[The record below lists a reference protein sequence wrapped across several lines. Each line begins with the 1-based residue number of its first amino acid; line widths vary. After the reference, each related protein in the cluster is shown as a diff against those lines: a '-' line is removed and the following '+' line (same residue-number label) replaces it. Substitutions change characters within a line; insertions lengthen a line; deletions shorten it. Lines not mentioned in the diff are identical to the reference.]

1 MKFGEKLKKARLEKG
16 LSQEDLAR
24 KVGVSL
30 RTIMN
35 YENQNR
41 YPKKR
46 EVYGMLADALDL
58 NINYLLSEE
67 DDFLLTAGDEYG
79 SRGAKQAQEAL
90 AFVNGLFAGGELAEE
105 DKDELMKSIQEA
117 YWIAK
122 KKNKKYTPKKYL
134 HDTSSGVSE
143 SEKKSD

>member
-1 MKFGEKLKKARLEKG
+1 MKFGEKLKKARQEKG
-16 LSQEDLAR
+16 FSQEDLAR
-24 KVGVSL
+24 MVGVSL

-46 EVYGMLADALDL
+46 EIYGKLAEALEV
-58 NINYLLSEE
+58 NTNYLLSEE
-67 DDFLLTAGDEYG
+67 DDFILAAGDIYG

-90 AFVNGLFAGGELAEE
+90 AFVNGLFSGGDLAEE
-105 DKDELMKSIQEA
+105 DKDELMRSIQEA

-134 HDTSSGVSE
+134 TSAGASE
-143 SEKKSD
+143 TDSNPD

>member
-1 MKFGEKLKKARLEKG
+1 MKFGEKLKKARQEKG
-16 LSQEDLAR
+16 FSQEDLAR
-24 KVGVSL
+24 MVGVSL

-46 EVYGMLADALDL
+46 EIYGKLAEALEV
-58 NINYLLSEE
+58 NTNYLLSEE
-67 DDFLLTAGDEYG
+67 DDFILAAGDIYG

-90 AFVNGLFAGGELAEE
+90 AFVNGLFSGGDLAEE

-134 HDTSSGVSE
+134 ASAGASE
-143 SEKKSD
+143 TDSNPD